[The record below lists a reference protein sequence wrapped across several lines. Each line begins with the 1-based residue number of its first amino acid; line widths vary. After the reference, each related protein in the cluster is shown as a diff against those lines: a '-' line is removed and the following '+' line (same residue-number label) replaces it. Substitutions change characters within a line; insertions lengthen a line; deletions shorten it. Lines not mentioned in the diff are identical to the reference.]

1 MGNDTISDYLKN
13 GLTAQ
18 RAGNLTL
25 ALHLYNHIM
34 EIDVENPAANFNTG
48 LIKLEKKTPKEAVVY
63 FYRAISS
70 RPDIPNF
77 WYKYIETLISLGDI
91 LKVNEAIAQTKL
103 LKVYDDYISD
113 LEQKVA
119 SIENLRQHN
128 RSRKKSTTVSEKL
141 KPIIKEAGNLC
152 KKGELVAAAFLLQD
166 TLDFPK
172 NKYVKSELQAIY
184 KLIGKSDGKI

>member
-1 MGNDTISDYLKN
+1 M
-13 GLTAQ
+13 
-18 RAGNLTL
+18 
-25 ALHLYNHIM
+25 
-34 EIDVENPAANFNTG
+34 
-48 LIKLEKKTPKEAVVY
+48 
-63 FYRAISS
+63 
-70 RPDIPNF
+70 
-77 WYKYIETLISLGDI
+77 
-91 LKVNEAIAQTKL
+91 KVNEAIAQTKL

-166 TLDFPK
+166 TLDKFPK

-184 KLIGKSDGKI
+184 KLIGKSDGKILNPPNSILLELQGLFKKADFPTALKHINIILSQFHNSFILYHLKGLALSQLNDWDGALKCFKLAIKANRNFPDA